1 MSITKYRGF
10 AKQIESKILV
20 LVLYRSDLGATEL
33 TNLVIPKQHLEPK
46 LVNSV
51 RPGHSLVA
59 PRLLRFHKELN
70 SVTPICNSRSDR
82 ESHVQWPEPNQ
93 WNRFPQLGR
102 SEMSS
107 GET

>member
-33 TNLVIPKQHLEPK
+33 TNSVIPKQHLKPK

-51 RPGHSLVA
+51 GPSHSSVA
-59 PRLLRFHKELN
+59 PRLLGFHRILN
-70 SVTPICNSRSDR
+70 SVTPICTFRSDQKA
-82 ESHVQWPEPNQ
+82 HVQWPKPN
-93 WNRFPQLGR
+93 R
-102 SEMSS
+102 
-107 GET
+107 